1 MPNRYSTLII
11 TLGLAALLFFPVT
24 AIAQNKP
31 AGEAGKAP
39 ADFPADI
46 PVYKNATLS
55 HSGPLYGDPKLGQEY
70 HFDTNDAVETV
81 KAFYLRQLP
90 ANGWTVTKGFGAN
103 PNTITVMK
111 GKRMAMV
118 SPNRVAGGKG
128 ELTRIAVELMATK

>member
-1 MPNRYSTLII
+1 M
-11 TLGLAALLFFPVT
+11 LGLAALLFVPIT
-24 AIAQNKP
+24 ATAQNKP

-46 PVYKNATLS
+46 PVYKNAKLS

-81 KAFYLRQLP
+81 KAFYLQQLP
-90 ANGWTVTKGFGAN
+90 ANGWTITKGFGAN

-111 GKRMAMV
+111 GKRIAMV
-118 SPNRVAGGKG
+118 SPNRVASGKG
-128 ELTRIAVELMATK
+128 EVTRIAVELMATK